1 MSNYGAAFIRIV
13 GKWTPASGCN
23 CRRTVRKRLPMRNNC
38 RPKIAALLLLA
49 SAILWWDASTLV
61 AQEVQAPETDSSV
74 PKVRMLIFKSND
86 CPECV
91 EVLETVLPQLDNDYP
106 GQIETEQIEVGEGD
120 NILKLFAF
128 EKKFGDTDN
137 DVPVIFIGDQVVGG
151 PEETREKLPQ
161 IVPEILVQ
169 GGCDYP
175 VLTPEELG
183 LASQVRSQGTKYL
196 AYFHQQ
202 GCKDCDRVSYLLL
215 YLAKRFPSLEIQQY
229 DITVRANKV
238 LNEAMCMAPDVPENF
253 RLVTPSI
260 FVGKGYLIED
270 AITGEAAEKLLDSPE
285 AARKPWD
292 LTDEQLNKAEASI
305 GGRFRSLKVVTV
317 AAAGLLDGINP
328 CAFATIIFF
337 ISYLAMIGRKGREL
351 ILVGAA
357 FSVAVFLT
365 YFTIGLGFFQFLQSI
380 ADLMKTLSLIL
391 YIAIAI
397 VALVIGGLSVYDFML
412 IRKGDL
418 RDMKLQL
425 PAALKRR
432 IQLTISKRSRMR
444 NYVFGAATAG
454 FIVSLLELACTGQVY
469 LPTITWAVQDP
480 ALRQFAYPLLI
491 IYNLMFI
498 IPLVAIIL
506 LAYYG
511 LTSQQLAAFLQRRA
525 AVVKLATAIFFFGMA
540 GLLIYNIIPR

>member
-1 MSNYGAAFIRIV
+1 
-13 GKWTPASGCN
+13 
-23 CRRTVRKRLPMRNNC
+23 MRNNC
-38 RPKIAALLLLA
+38 RPQIAALLLLA
-49 SAILWWDASTLV
+49 SAILCCDASTLV
-61 AQEVQAPETDSSV
+61 AQEVQAPETADPSV
-74 PKVRMLIFKSND
+74 PKVRMLIFKSKD

-91 EVLETVLPQLDNDYP
+91 EVLETVLPQLDTDYP
-106 GQIETEQIEVGEGD
+106 GQIETEQLEVGEGD

-161 IVPEILVQ
+161 IVPEIPVQ

-183 LASQVRSQGTKYL
+183 LASQVREGKKYL

-229 DITVRANKV
+229 DITVRENKV
-238 LNEAMCMAPDVPENF
+238 LSEAMCLAREVPEKL

-292 LTDEQLNKAEASI
+292 LTDEQLNKAQASI

-357 FSVAVFLT
+357 FSAAVFLT

-397 VALVIGGLSVYDFML
+397 VALVIGGLSVYDIVH
-412 IRKGDL
+412 IRKGDQ

-444 NYVFGAATAG
+444 NYVFGAAIAG

>member
-1 MSNYGAAFIRIV
+1 MN
-13 GKWTPASGCN
+13 
-23 CRRTVRKRLPMRNNC
+23 RTFKFTV
-38 RPKIAALLLLA
+38 AVLLQLLCAILRCEA
-49 SAILWWDASTLV
+49 SAQISEEISLPDDTTTAVT
-61 AQEVQAPETDSSV
+61 PDSSI
-74 PKVRMLIFKSND
+74 PKVRMLIFKSKD

-91 EVLETVLPQLDNDYP
+91 EALETVLPQLDNDYP
-106 GQIETEQIEVGEGD
+106 GQIETEQLEIGEGD

-128 EKKFGDTDN
+128 EKKFGDRDN
-137 DVPVIFIGDQVVGG
+137 EVPVIFIGDQVIGG

-175 VLTPEELG
+175 VLTAEEIG
-183 LASQVRSQGTKYL
+183 LASEVREGRKYL

-215 YLAKRFPSLEIQQY
+215 YLGKRFPSLEIQQY
-229 DITVRANKV
+229 DTAVHDNKV
-238 LNEAMCMAPDVPENF
+238 LNEAMCVVRDVPEKL

-260 FVGKGYLIED
+260 FIGKEYLIEN
-270 AITGEAAEKLLDSPE
+270 AITGEATEALLDRPE

-292 LTDEQLNKAEASI
+292 LTEEQLNKARASI
-305 GGRFRSLKVVTV
+305 AGRFRSLKVVTV
-317 AAAGLLDGINP
+317 AAAGLLDGANP

-337 ISYLAMIGRKGREL
+337 ISYMTMIGRKGREL

-365 YFTIGLGFFQFLQSI
+365 YFAIGLGFFQFVQSI
-380 ADLMKTLSLIL
+380 AVLMQTLSLIL
-391 YIAIAI
+391 YIVIAI
-397 VALVIGGLSVYDFML
+397 IALVIGGLSVYDFVL

-444 NYVFGAATAG
+444 NYVFGAAVAG
-454 FIVSLLELACTGQVY
+454 FVVSLLELACTGQVY

-480 ALRQFAYPLLI
+480 ALRQFAYPLLVV
-491 IYNLMFI
+491 YNLMFI
-498 IPLVAIIL
+498 VPLVAIVF

-511 LTSQQLAAFLQRRA
+511 LSSRQLAAFLQRRA
-525 AVVKLATAIFFFGMA
+525 AVVKLATAILFFGMA
-540 GLLIYNIIPR
+540 GLLIYNIVPQ